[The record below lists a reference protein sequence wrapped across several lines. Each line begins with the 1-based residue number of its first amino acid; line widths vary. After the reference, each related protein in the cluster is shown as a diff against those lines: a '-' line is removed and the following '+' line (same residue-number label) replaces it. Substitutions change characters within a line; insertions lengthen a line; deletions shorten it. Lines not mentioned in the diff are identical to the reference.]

1 MALLANR
8 RSDLSIGGHYQEF
21 TITEILS
28 DSIVRSMMKADGVDP
43 QTLEAQLRSMALT
56 MPKGAAKKGQCR
68 RATARSFNDS
78 CCGEPARP

>member
-28 DSIVRSMMKADGVDP
+28 DSIVKSMMKADGVDP

-56 MPKGAAKKGQCR
+56 MPKSASRKGQR
-68 RATARSFNDS
+68 RSATVRRFNDP